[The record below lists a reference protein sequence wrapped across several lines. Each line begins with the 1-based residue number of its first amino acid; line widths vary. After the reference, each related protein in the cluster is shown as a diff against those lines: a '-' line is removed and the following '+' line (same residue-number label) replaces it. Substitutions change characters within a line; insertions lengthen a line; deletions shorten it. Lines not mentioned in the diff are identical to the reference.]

1 VYFSIIIDRR
11 NIYVATSSFS
21 FNYISIHMFL
31 IGLILFR
38 RISLGILLIISG
50 ITASLV
56 ADMSIFYQEQYCTER
71 FFNKL
76 VIIFRNKEIAESRA
90 ERAARE

>member
-1 VYFSIIIDRR
+1 
-11 NIYVATSSFS
+11 
-21 FNYISIHMFL
+21 MFL

-50 ITASLV
+50 IAASLA

-71 FFNKL
+71 FL
-76 VIIFRNKEIAESRA
+76 IDW
-90 ERAARE
+90 

>member
-1 VYFSIIIDRR
+1 MLQQVLFPLIILVSI
-11 NIYVATSSFS
+11 
-21 FNYISIHMFL
+21 FL

-50 ITASLV
+50 IAASLA

-71 FFNKL
+71 FFNRL
-76 VIIFRNKEIAESRA
+76 VIIF
-90 ERAARE
+90 